1 MTYMHMFRQYGDLTD
16 GWDIFTRDVRRVL
29 DAAFATDHIRF
40 TGPDGVGNPVVDGDH
55 ISFNGSLRQ
64 FIMRDGR
71 RVGSSDGPCDIT
83 RRAAQAWGGGFGF
96 CATGRKPY
104 DVAVAAVYTL
114 AAERWPD
121 LLVVGS
127 DGAADDW
134 SAGVALAT
142 RVVQRAVPVPAG
154 VLASVDVWSMV

>member
-83 RRAAQAWGGGFGF
+83 RRAAQAWGRRLRFLRHRPE
-96 CATGRKPY
+96 ALRRRRGRRLY
-104 DVAVAAVYTL
+104 
-114 AAERWPD
+114 
-121 LLVVGS
+121 VGRR
-127 DGAADDW
+127 
-134 SAGVALAT
+134 ALAGPA
-142 RVVQRAVPVPAG
+142 RGGQRRRG
-154 VLASVDVWSMV
+154 R